1 MILQPFGEI
10 ADKSHFPVCSISLE
24 IWSWLLYHE
33 AETSLLHL
41 FVFVPEI
48 VSWILKKKKVLCHR
62 IGLRMEWDHVG
73 GGMSLSWNAGKSA
86 ANGLFIIFICTR
98 KTPGVLFHVLNCPT
112 PQHPLLVHPWQTFP
126 PAATGPFLCFCL
138 HWPTQAA
145 PLQHC
150 LQQQKHQGHQQVLH
164 KECSPES
171 NIQWEKMQMGGWR
184 AVTCELEPLQIHWP
198 TTPGMTTTSSTYVPL
213 QKTDHCSLTGTKIRV
228 LYLTACLFWHEFV
241 YQFWG

>member
-48 VSWILKKKKVLCHR
+48 VSWILKKKKKKVLCHR

-126 PAATGPFLCFCL
+126 PAAFVCTGQHKLL
-138 HWPTQAA
+138 HCSTV
-145 PLQHC
+145 C
-150 LQQQKHQGHQQVLH
+150 NSKNTRDTNKSFTRNVLPSLTFNG
-164 KECSPES
+164 KRCK
-171 NIQWEKMQMGGWR
+171 WVGGR

-198 TTPGMTTTSSTYVPL
+198 TTQGMTKTHQPMYHYKRQTTV
-213 QKTDHCSLTGTKIRV
+213 H
-228 LYLTACLFWHEFV
+228 
-241 YQFWG
+241 